1 MMKKLYAIVLVLAI
15 LGLAGC
21 GHRNGEEGDRHAADL
36 AGIEVIEINHGSTAL
51 HLESADT
58 DSLEASLLRYD
69 NGPGI
74 TLNKGKRSLS
84 IGLQS
89 SFFRIFNPGMLPELK
104 VRIPNGYAGKII
116 IQGTSGNVH
125 ASSLNTEDLR
135 IAGKSGSITLD
146 FADFHSNVSVSTG
159 SGNVSL
165 IVNSPE
171 PDLRLKLRSG
181 SGSHSVAIPLLE
193 HRQSKGT
200 TEGTAGSGAHEISI
214 KTGSGHISVQ

>member
-1 MMKKLYAIVLVLAI
+1 MKKLYAIALVLAI

-36 AGIEVIEINHGSTAL
+36 EGIEVIQIDHGSTTL
-51 HLESADT
+51 HLESADI

-74 TLNKGKRSLS
+74 TLNKGKRRLS

-89 SFFRIFNPGMLPELK
+89 SFFRIFNPGMMPQLK
-104 VRIPNGYAGKII
+104 VRIPNGFAGQII
-116 IQGTSGNVH
+116 LQGTSGSVH
-125 ASSLNTEDLR
+125 ASSLDTEDLR
-135 IAGKSGSITLD
+135 ITGKSGSITLD
-146 FADFHSNVSVSTG
+146 FADFHSNVSVSTA
-159 SGNVSL
+159 SGNVKL
-165 IVNSPE
+165 VVNSPE

-181 SGSHSVAIPLLE
+181 SGSHSVALPLQE
-193 HRQSKGT
+193 HRQSKGM
-200 TEGTAGSGAHEISI
+200 TEGSAGSGTHEISI